1 MHSTKFIQNNKR
13 ASFDMCPVFW
23 VYISPDALLLFFKLF
38 LNFWFVIS
46 HSYSRISVLQ
56 YNKQRMLLDNPDE

>member
-1 MHSTKFIQNNKR
+1 
-13 ASFDMCPVFW
+13 MCPVFW

-38 LNFWFVIS
+38 LNLWFVIS